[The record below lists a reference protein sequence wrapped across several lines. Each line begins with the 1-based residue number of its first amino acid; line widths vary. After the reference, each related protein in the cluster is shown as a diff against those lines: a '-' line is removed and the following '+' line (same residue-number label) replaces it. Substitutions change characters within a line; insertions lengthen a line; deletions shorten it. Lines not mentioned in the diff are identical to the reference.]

1 MSERPQEETRDKGGE
16 GKGSPSMRGSKSVTV
31 KKRHTHRGGERRKS
45 DKKRQ
50 RREEE
55 EGETVEWT
63 HQSSSLCVQ
72 SSVRLAGVLLTLP
85 ASANYTRAHTHT
97 HTSKHKHTHV
107 FDLCSLCVCES
118 VCAPG
123 SAVLAV
129 LVW

>member
-85 ASANYTRAHTHT
+85 ASANYTRAHTHIHPNTNT
-97 HTSKHKHTHV
+97 HTSLIYAACV
-107 FDLCSLCVCES
+107 CVSLC
-118 VCAPG
+118 APLG
-123 SAVLAV
+123 L
-129 LVW
+129 LCWQC